1 MSLRQ
6 AQIRIVARAVAFDA
20 VEGVV
25 LQPALHHRV
34 GQVPAPPDLESLPEI
49 SHQSHGRHPQTDHRK
64 KKQRTLV
71 ERLGVE
77 VLQGIV
83 ERLVQVV

>member
-64 KKQRTLV
+64 KSSALSLNALASTFCKAS
-71 ERLGVE
+71 
-77 VLQGIV
+77 
-83 ERLVQVV
+83 